1 MKLSNAVCLLM
12 KAALAV
18 ANVEKTI
25 FLGPAPVPVPQ
36 QPPTLSDLNL
46 HTLTPGNNSIRT
58 RLDREFPGIIEET
71 GDESRGVE
79 TWWLLDDLTEGQRY
93 EVRVCWAAIV
103 STSEQTNPSITR
115 TRLIITGTDKLRY

>member
-1 MKLSNAVCLLM
+1 MKLSNAICLLT

-58 RLDREFPGIIEET
+58 RVDREFPGITEET
-71 GDESRGVE
+71 GDEGRGVE

-103 STSEQTNPSITR
+103 STAE
-115 TRLIITGTDKLRY
+115 